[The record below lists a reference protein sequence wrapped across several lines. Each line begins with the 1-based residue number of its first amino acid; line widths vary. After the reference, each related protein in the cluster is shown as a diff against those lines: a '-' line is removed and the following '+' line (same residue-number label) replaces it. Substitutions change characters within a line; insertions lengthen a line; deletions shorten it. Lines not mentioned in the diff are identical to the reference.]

1 MANEEQLAILKQG
14 VEVWNEWRRKNQGV
28 LVDLRKANL
37 QNVDLRKANLRDA
50 VLRRADLR
58 TARLWDA
65 DLKRADLWKADL
77 WRADFWDAT
86 LEDATLTSTNLMGA
100 NLFGVHL
107 KNSVL
112 RRANLTGADLTEADL
127 AQADLTGANISGAQL
142 VRTQLPRAN
151 ISNCRVFGVSAWK
164 LNLEGTIQSNLII
177 TPYGEPVITVDN
189 LEIAQF
195 IYLLIHNE
203 KLRDVIDTIGK
214 KAVLIL
220 GRFTDE
226 RLAVLEAIREEL
238 RQRDYI
244 PILFDFEK
252 PNSRDITETVG
263 LLAHMARF
271 VIADLTDAK
280 SIPQELS
287 HIVPD
292 LPSVA
297 VQPLILSGQREYGMF
312 EHFQRYPW
320 VLPIHEY
327 ESQDQLIAELSE
339 KVIAPAEAKVDELRP
354 AK

>member
-1 MANEEQLAILKQG
+1 MANEKQLAILKQG
-14 VEVWNEWRRKNQGV
+14 VEVWNEWRRQEQAVYIDLSHADLTRVNLSDADLRYADLSYAK
-28 LVDLRKANL
+28 LRKADLSRINL
-37 QNVDLRKANLRDA
+37 SDADLSDADLTDADLSDAELSGVDFS
-50 VLRRADLR
+50 RADLSWGVLNG
-58 TARLWDA
+58 ARLIRTRLKQANLSNCSIFGISVWQL
-65 DLKRADLWKADL
+65 DL
-77 WRADFWDAT
+77 
-86 LEDATLTSTNLMGA
+86 EGA
-100 NLFGVHL
+100 NQF
-107 KNSVL
+107 
-112 RRANLTGADLTEADL
+112 
-127 AQADLTGANISGAQL
+127 
-142 VRTQLPRAN
+142 
-151 ISNCRVFGVSAWK
+151 
-164 LNLEGTIQSNLII
+164 NLII
-177 TPYGEPVITVDN
+177 TDGDEPIITVDN

-195 IYLLIHNE
+195 IYLLLHNE

-226 RLAVLEAIREEL
+226 RKAVLEAIREEL
-238 RQRDYI
+238 RKRDYI

-252 PNSRDITETVG
+252 PESRDVTETVG
-263 LLAHMARF
+263 LLAHMSRF

-297 VQPLILSGQREYGMF
+297 VQPLILKDQREYGMF

-327 ESQDQLIAELSE
+327 TSQDQLIAELPE
-339 KVIAPAEAKVDELRP
+339 KVISPAEAKVIKLRP